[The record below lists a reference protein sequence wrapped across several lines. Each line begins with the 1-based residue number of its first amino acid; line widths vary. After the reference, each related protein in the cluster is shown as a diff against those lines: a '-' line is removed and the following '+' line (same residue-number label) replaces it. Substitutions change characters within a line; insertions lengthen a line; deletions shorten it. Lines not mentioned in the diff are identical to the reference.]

1 MRLHITSVQDFGAGI
16 IFMGFGA
23 LAAALA
29 PRYGIGTALRMGPGY
44 FPLVLGG
51 LMFVIGAVLLV
62 RSVRIVEKQPLPPR
76 LRPFAA
82 VIGAAAVF
90 AATVDVAGIVV
101 CSVATLAITYAGM
114 REGNRRELLLLC
126 VGMTTA
132 VCAVFVYVLGMPLS
146 LWPPAWN

>member
-1 MRLHITSVQDFGAGI
+1 MSLRITSVQDFGAGI
-16 IFMGFGA
+16 MFMGFGA

-29 PRYGIGTALRMGPGY
+29 PRYGIGTSLRMGPGY

-51 LMFVIGAVLLV
+51 LMFVIGAVLLL
-62 RSVRIVEKQPLPPR
+62 RSFRITEKRPSLPR

-90 AATVDVAGIVV
+90 AASVDVAGIVI
-101 CSVATLAITYAGM
+101 CSIATLAITYAGM

-126 VGMTTA
+126 VGMTAA
-132 VCAVFVYVLGMPLS
+132 VCGVFVYVLGMPLY